1 MANIRMEDLPQEIQD
16 QLKGDRVERRK
27 KRSKYNADRTM
38 VDGINF
44 DSRKEATYYSTLDLM
59 QRAGEIQWFLMQVP
73 FRLPGNITYRLDFM
87 VMKNDG
93 TFDLIDVKGMKT
105 KEYMIKKKQVEALY
119 GVEIREV

>member
-105 KEYMIKKKQVEALY
+105 KEYVIKKKQVEALY